1 MRLHSVLLYCSAA
14 QPPPGCQAHPGNS
27 ALVAVHAPH
36 MLRTLHVRPKLF
48 LAHGRPSP
56 LPSLACPCLATS
68 HPLVTAPPITLCLS
82 CIPQIC
88 AGWVGK
94 CKPVMAS
101 TEAQEQRQKSTRR
114 TACRRAAAALG
125 SS

>member
-48 LAHGRPSP
+48 LAHGRPPPCRPWPAPASLRLTP
-56 LPSLACPCLATS
+56 L
-68 HPLVTAPPITLCLS
+68 
-82 CIPQIC
+82 
-88 AGWVGK
+88 
-94 CKPVMAS
+94 
-101 TEAQEQRQKSTRR
+101 
-114 TACRRAAAALG
+114 
-125 SS
+125 